1 MIKQLVILRTVRAS
15 VISLPSSK
23 QAASKQQ
30 HALLEA
36 AEKNSNSKVACLRWQ
51 S

>member
-1 MIKQLVILRTVRAS
+1 VRAS
-15 VISLPSSK
+15 IISLPQSG

-30 HALLEA
+30 RALLEA
-36 AEKNSNSKVACLRWQ
+36 AEKNSSSEVACLRWQ